1 MNSVSAG
8 MEFIR
13 VLVVEDDPI
22 VREAARLALTRAN
35 MDVVCA
41 IDCWSA
47 LEVLRG
53 EQIDA
58 VLLDMNLSLG
68 SRDGRDGLQ
77 CLDTFRAEYLQVPVI
92 AMTGYAGV
100 AIAVSAMRAGAIDF
114 LIKPWRN
121 DQLIAI
127 ITRAVEAMAT
137 RPALKANLPNDLNL
151 ERGECG
157 LIEAALERSCHNI
170 SAAAR
175 ELGLT
180 RAALY
185 RRMDKYG
192 L

>member
-1 MNSVSAG
+1 MAT
-8 MEFIR
+8 IR
-13 VLVVEDDPI
+13 VLLVEDDPI
-22 VREAARLALTRAN
+22 VREAACLALTRAD
-35 MDVVCA
+35 MDVVSA
-41 IDCWSA
+41 TDCRSG
-47 LEVLRG
+47 LDILRC

-68 SRDGRDGLQ
+68 ARHGKDGLH
-77 CLDTFRAEYLQVPVI
+77 CLETFRAEFMHVPVI

-100 AIAVSAMRAGAIDF
+100 AIAVAAMRAGAIDF

-127 ITRAVEAMAT
+127 IKRAVMLAVSC
-137 RPALKANLPNDLNL
+137 PPLKANLTDDLNL